1 MNLSLTIYHMDSYDK
16 NCGCL
21 CGAKIF
27 DVKQSPI
34 AFQLDS

>member
-1 MNLSLTIYHMDSYDK
+1 MDSYDK

-21 CGAKIF
+21 CGAKFF

>member
-1 MNLSLTIYHMDSYDK
+1 MDSYDK
-16 NCGCL
+16 NCGSL
-21 CGAKIF
+21 CGAKFF